1 MLSINI
7 SELIWTIIN
16 FFLLYFL
23 LKRFLYKP
31 ICEHMDARQ
40 ARIDAGLAKEREAR
54 ETLEAED
61 ARLEEEKQTA
71 RELARTLLQ
80 QTEERA
86 AAERE
91 ESLRQAKLQAKENE
105 QQALEQLQSQNRQ
118 EDALLAEAEPALV
131 ELLARRLLRE
141 EADGT

>member
-40 ARIDAGLAKEREAR
+40 ARIDAGLAKERDHPE
-54 ETLEAED
+54 
-61 ARLEEEKQTA
+61 
-71 RELARTLLQ
+71 LLQ
-80 QTEERA
+80 APVVAPA
-86 AAERE
+86 APADTAVRTR
-91 ESLRQAKLQAKENE
+91 SMDR
-105 QQALEQLQSQNRQ
+105 QQALEQLQSQSRQ
-118 EDALLAEAEPALV
+118 EDALLAEAEPALA
-131 ELLARRLLRE
+131 ELLAKRLLGE
-141 EADGT
+141 EADET